1 MGPAEKLHQV
11 STNLEHGTGN
21 RASNDHLSDLSMFS
35 GQKPTCLAERVAARA
50 GFNAPRLNTIRIE
63 PGNLSSSEG
72 RSPYLMLSPALSP
85 TVLLDSP
92 VFLSNSMAQ
101 PSPTTGKFIPARAN
115 NWSSMALT
123 EASDA
128 DKDPLFETAD
138 TLPFAFKPQVE
149 SSPFYGEGAL
159 SDNIQA
165 TKPMQS
171 PSSVDMSL
179 QSEQSLQFQNSE
191 VAEAREQSKKSPLSF
206 GDFPISTMERDNDSS
221 FGQRVFGNV
230 NMKEENSTSLD
241 DQPDEEGDGRS
252 AGELNSM
259 LNNGAPA
266 EDGYNW
272 RKYGQK
278 QVKGSECP
286 RSYYKCTHPNC
297 QVKKKVERSQEGDV
311 IEIIYKGGHNH
322 PKPAPNRRLAIG
334 SSNIQHDSQIEVPE
348 HTNFTDADAMWKNSQ
363 RGSAHEVNGW
373 MRNDNLDETSLASE
387 APRSCDP
394 SAAMPPQNGP
404 HAEAGTNGVDVLS
417 TLSND
422 DEEEEDMGANGS
434 ASLAY
439 DGEEDESESKR
450 RKIDPIDMAGAS
462 RAIREPRV
470 VVQTTSEV
478 DILDDGY
485 RWRKYGQKVVKG
497 NPNPRSYYKCTNPG
511 CTVRKHV
518 ERASHDLK
526 SVITTYE
533 GKHNHDVPAARNSS
547 QASSGPAAAMQSSA
561 SHSRVQRPEPIPVQD
576 GGGRFDGSALLGKL
590 NLHAR
595 QQLGHAPGFTF
606 GMNQAGLSGLTMA
619 SLGPNPSYRPNK
631 LPSMPVNPFLG
642 QQHQHQGN
650 EVGFMAL
657 KGEPKS
663 ETGLNFHQMDP
674 RFMGR

>member
-1 MGPAEKLHQV
+1 MGPAEKLDQV
-11 STNLEHGTGN
+11 STNLEERREN
-21 RASNDHLSDLSMFS
+21 SVSDDHLSDLSMFS
-35 GQKPTCLAERVAARA
+35 GQKPSCLAERVAARA

-63 PGNLSSSEG
+63 AGNLSSSEG
-72 RSPYLMLSPALSP
+72 RSPYLMLSPGLSP

-115 NWSSMALT
+115 NRSSMALT
-123 EASDA
+123 EASDV
-128 DKDPLFETAD
+128 DKNSD
-138 TLPFAFKPQVE
+138 TLPFAFKPHVE
-149 SSPFYGEGAL
+149 SSPSYGEGAI

-165 TKPMQS
+165 TKPKQS

-191 VAEAREQSKKSPLSF
+191 VTEAHEQNKRSPLSL
-206 GDFPISTMERDNDSS
+206 GNFPISTMERDNDSLL
-221 FGQRVFGNV
+221 GQMVFGNV

-241 DQPDEEGDGRS
+241 DQQEEEGDRRS
-252 AGELNSM
+252 CGEMNSM
-259 LNNGAPA
+259 LSNGGPA

-322 PKPAPNRRLAIG
+322 PKPPPNRRLAIG
-334 SSNIQHDSQIEVPE
+334 SSNIQQDSHIEVPA
-348 HTNFTDADAMWKNSQ
+348 HANGQAFADPDAMWENSQ
-363 RGSAHEVNGW
+363 RGSAHGVNGW
-373 MRNDNLDETSLASE
+373 MHDDNLDETS
-387 APRSCDP
+387 PTSCDP
-394 SAAMPPQNGP
+394 SASVPP
-404 HAEAGTNGVDVLS
+404 HKGVDVLS
-417 TLSND
+417 ALSND
-422 DEEEEDMGANGS
+422 DEEEEDVGANGS
-434 ASLAY
+434 ASLAC

-450 RKIDPIDMAGAS
+450 RKIDTIDMAGAS

-533 GKHNHDVPAARNSS
+533 GKHNHDVPAARNGS
-547 QASSGPAAAMQSSA
+547 QASSGPAAAMPSSA
-561 SHSRVQRPEPIPVQD
+561 SHSRVQRPETIPVQD
-576 GGGRFDGSALLGKL
+576 GGGRFEGSALLGKL

-595 QQLGHAPGFTF
+595 QQQLRHSPGFTYC
-606 GMNQAGLSGLTMA
+606 MNQAGLSGLTMA
-619 SLGPNPSYRPNK
+619 SLGTNPSYHPNK

-642 QQHQHQGN
+642 EQHLRN